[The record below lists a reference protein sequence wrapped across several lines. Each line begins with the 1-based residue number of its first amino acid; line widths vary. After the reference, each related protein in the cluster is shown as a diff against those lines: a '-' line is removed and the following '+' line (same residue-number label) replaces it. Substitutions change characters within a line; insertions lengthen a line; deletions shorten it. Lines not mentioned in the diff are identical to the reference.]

1 MAGVPVLQIASR
13 DPPFSVIMKSNPW
26 AEAAAMDHGV
36 NTGVGGFGAWSTRR
50 AFRSGQRIA
59 LVEDDRHVIFVEF
72 DRRTEQL
79 AQALRGFGVR
89 SGARVGALLMSAST
103 VVVALNAQLLRR
115 LDLRPDGAQ

>member
-36 NTGVGGFGAWSTRR
+36 NTGFGAWSTRR
-50 AFRSGQRIA
+50 AFLSGQRIA

-115 LDLRPDGAQ
+115 LDLRPGGAQ